1 LKPSYIMIMMAK
13 ELHFVPKLGTI
24 VLIMSTKD
32 PNHNV
37 LSTLFGKTR
46 RSILSLLYS
55 HPDESFYVRQIFRTV
70 GIAPG
75 AGQREL
81 KWLSESGIIRRTVS
95 GHQVY
100 YQANSDCPIFLEL
113 KNIIT
118 KTVGVADIIRAQ
130 LAPIAD
136 KIYIALLFGSIVQG
150 KESRDSDVDI
160 LIVGDPSFAEI
171 SERLAPAQKT
181 LGREVNP
188 AVFNPKE
195 FQDKFKKGH
204 HFLNSVLKG
213 DFICLI
219 GDENELK
226 RLAEKRMAD

>member
-1 LKPSYIMIMMAK
+1 MMAK
-13 ELHFVPKLGTI
+13 ELHFVPNLYTI
-24 VLIMSTKD
+24 VLNMSTSEQ
-32 PNHNV
+32 NNTA
-37 LSTLFGKTR
+37 LSKLFGKTR

-100 YQANSDCPIFLEL
+100 YQANSGCPIFLEL
-113 KNIIT
+113 KNIII
-118 KTVGVADIIRAQ
+118 KTVGVADIIRAR
-130 LAPIAD
+130 LAPIAN
-136 KIYIALLFGSIVQG
+136 KIHIALLFGSIVEG

-160 LIVGDPSFAEI
+160 LIVGDSSFAEI
-171 SERLAPAQKT
+171 SETLDPAQKA

-188 AVFNPKE
+188 VVFNPTE
-195 FQDKFKKGH
+195 FQDKLKKGH
-204 HFLNSVLKG
+204 HFLNSILKN
-213 DFICLI
+213 DFIYLI
-219 GDENELK
+219 GDEIELK
-226 RLAEKRMAD
+226 RMAN

>member
-1 LKPSYIMIMMAK
+1 MGLQIVTGI
-13 ELHFVPKLGTI
+13 GTI
-24 VLIMSTKD
+24 VLKMSTSR
-32 PNHNV
+32 HNKTA
-37 LSTLFGKTR
+37 LSCLFGKTR

-81 KWLSESGIIRRTVS
+81 KWLTQSGIIQRTVS

-100 YQANSDCPIFLEL
+100 YKANSDCPIFLEL
-113 KNIIT
+113 KNIIA

-130 LAPIAD
+130 LAPIAE
-136 KIYIALLFGSIVQG
+136 KINIALLFGSTVQG
-150 KESRDSDVDI
+150 KEFRDSDVDI
-160 LIVGDPSFAEI
+160 LIVGDSSFAEI

-188 AVFNPKE
+188 VVFNPEE
-195 FQDKFKKGH
+195 FQGKLKKGH
-204 HFLNSVLKG
+204 HFLNSVLKS
-213 DFICLI
+213 DFVYLI
-219 GDENELK
+219 GDEIEFK